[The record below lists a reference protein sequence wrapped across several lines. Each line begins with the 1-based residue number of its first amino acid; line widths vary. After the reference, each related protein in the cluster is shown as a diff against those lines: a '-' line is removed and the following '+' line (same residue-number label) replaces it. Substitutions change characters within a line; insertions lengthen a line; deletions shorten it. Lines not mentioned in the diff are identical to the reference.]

1 MLVEDGAALG
11 VDVEEIE
18 GGCGD
23 AWAFGESGFD
33 ATKEELEDR
42 GFEGVEE
49 EGEGGSAGKLEGEGV
64 LLVELDGGERWCG
77 GVGAV
82 GFEPEL

>member
-18 GGCGD
+18 GGCGG
-23 AWAFGESGFD
+23 AGTFGEARLD
-33 ATKEELEDR
+33 AAEKALEDR
-42 GFEGVEE
+42 SFEGVEE
-49 EGEGGSAGKLEGEGV
+49 EGEGGDAGKVEGEGV
-64 LLVELDGGERWCG
+64 LLVEVNRGEWRSG

-82 GFEPEL
+82 GFEPEG